1 MQNHRR
7 AVITLAIGN
16 LILLLGFNLW
26 RSVFNNFA
34 VEDLGLGADSIGMVQ
49 AIREIPGLMGF
60 VVGFLVL
67 FLSEMRIGGL
77 SLVLM
82 GIGIV
87 LTALVNDLGGLIV
100 ATLIMSIGFHF
111 FVSSK
116 DSAALILLKREE
128 APRILGHFASLG
140 ALATLIGTL
149 IVFATLESWGYRNT
163 FIVTGVFVTIFGLIL
178 LPFTR
183 QPVRVKP
190 EQRRPPIRRAYGVF
204 YALQL
209 LMGSRRHIFST
220 FAIFLLVERYNVT
233 AQLITLLILANSV
246 IGLYSGQAIGKII
259 ARFGEKLVMRFNFIF
274 VSIIFINYAILPNM
288 TGLHEN
294 TFRVGGLSVG
304 DWVLFPGFD
313 ATPALL
319 ILLVLFITDQ
329 VLSGFTIAL
338 VSYFQKIAIRPD
350 DITPNMSLGQTI
362 NHIAGV
368 GIPLL
373 GGIVWDALGAQYTFM
388 AGVVIVLIALGVTSF
403 MRDDLQSLEITVPA
417 SD

>member
-82 GIGIV
+82 GVGIV
-87 LTALVNDLGGLIV
+87 LTALVNDLGGLIM

-149 IVFATLESWGYRNT
+149 IVFATLETWGYRNT
-163 FIVTGVFVTIFGLIL
+163 FIVTGVFVTIVGLIL

-183 QPVRVKP
+183 QPVRIKP
-190 EQRRPPIRRAYGVF
+190 EERRPPIRREYGVF
-204 YALQL
+204 YALQF

-288 TGLHEN
+288 TGLHES

-338 VSYFQKIAIRPD
+338 VSYFQKIAVRRD

-373 GGIVWDALGAQYTFM
+373 GGIVWDTLGAQYTFM

-403 MRDDLQSLEITVPA
+403 MRDDLQSLEVTVPA